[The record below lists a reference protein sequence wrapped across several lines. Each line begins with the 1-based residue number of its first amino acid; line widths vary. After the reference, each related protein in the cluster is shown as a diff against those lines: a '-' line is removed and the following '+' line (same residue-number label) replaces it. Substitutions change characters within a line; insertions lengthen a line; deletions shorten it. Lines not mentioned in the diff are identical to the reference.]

1 MKVGIVGAGQVG
13 AACFLSMVMRGSA
26 REVVLVN
33 RDRKRAKG
41 IVTDVQYGAVLSP
54 PITLR
59 DGDYSDLAGS
69 SVVMITAGVNEK
81 GGGATDRSDPVGRL
95 RLLDANAAIF
105 QDIVPQI
112 HQFAPNALILVVTDP
127 PDALADV
134 VRMLGHER
142 VLSTGTSLDTLRFRF
157 HLGKRLNV
165 KASDVEALVL
175 GEHGA
180 SEVFLWSSARVGDRK
195 VLELFGESQTAQTVR
210 EEIEREVRY
219 ANITVIEGI
228 GASQYGIG
236 MVSAR
241 LTEMI
246 LRDEGS
252 VIPIGCYNP
261 TFGVTLSLPSVI
273 GREWRAARARARNVR
288 RGTTRSAA
296 QRRCDQGGAVSPQP
310 EGIPAENSLR
320 PVWRVNAQ
328 NAVKVDGCADACR
341 LVMSPQST

>member
-13 AACFLSMVMRGSA
+13 SACFLAMVMRGSA

-41 IVTDVQYGAVLSP
+41 VVTDVQYGAVLSP

-112 HQFAPNALILVVTDP
+112 HHFAPDALILVVTDP

-165 KASDVEALVL
+165 SASDVEALVL

-180 SEVFLWSSARVGDRK
+180 SEVFLWSSARVGDSK
-195 VLELFGESQTAQTVR
+195 ILELFGENQTAQTAR
-210 EEIEREVRY
+210 DEIEREVRY

-246 LRDEGS
+246 LRDEGA
-252 VIPIGCYNP
+252 VIPVGCYNP
-261 TFGVTLSLPSVI
+261 AFGVTLSLPSVVD
-273 GREWRAARARARNVR
+273 REGVR
-288 RGTTRSAA
+288 RVLEPEMSAAEQQGLQRSADA
-296 QRRCDQGGAVSPQP
+296 IKAALSRLSLTESQRRTA
-310 EGIPAENSLR
+310 
-320 PVWRVNAQ
+320 
-328 NAVKVDGCADACR
+328 
-341 LVMSPQST
+341 

>member
-13 AACFLSMVMRGSA
+13 SACFLAMVMRGSA
-26 REVVLVN
+26 REIVLVN

-41 IVTDVQYGAVLSP
+41 VVTDVQYGAVLSP

-81 GGGATDRSDPVGRL
+81 AGGATDRSDPVGRL
-95 RLLDANAAIF
+95 RLLDANAAVF
-105 QDIVPQI
+105 QDIVPRI
-112 HQFAPNALILVVTDP
+112 HQFAPDALILVVTDP

-134 VRMLGHER
+134 VRMLGHQR

-157 HLGKRLNV
+157 HVGKRLNV
-165 KASDVEALVL
+165 SASDVEALVL

-195 VLELFGESQTAQTVR
+195 VLDLFGENQTAR

-246 LRDEGS
+246 LRDEGA
-252 VIPIGCYNP
+252 VIPIGYYNP
-261 TFGVTLSLPSVI
+261 TFGVTLSLPSVV
-273 GREWRAARARARNVR
+273 GREGVR
-288 RGTTRSAA
+288 RVLEPEMSASEQQGLQRSADA
-296 QRRCDQGGAVSPQP
+296 IKAALSRLSLKESQRRTA
-310 EGIPAENSLR
+310 
-320 PVWRVNAQ
+320 
-328 NAVKVDGCADACR
+328 
-341 LVMSPQST
+341 

>member
-1 MKVGIVGAGQVG
+1 MKVGIVGAGAVG
-13 AACFLSMVMRGSA
+13 SACFLSMVMRGSA

-41 IVTDVQYGAVLSP
+41 VVTDVQYGTVLSP
-54 PITLR
+54 PITVR
-59 DGDYSDLAGS
+59 DGDYSDLVGS

-112 HQFAPNALILVVTDP
+112 HQFAPDALILVVTDP
-127 PDALADV
+127 PDALADI
-134 VRMLGHER
+134 VRLLGHER

-157 HLGKRLNV
+157 HLGKRLYV
-165 KASDVEALVL
+165 SASDVEALVL

-180 SEVFLWSSARVGDRK
+180 SEVFLWSSAQVGGRK
-195 VLELFGESQTAQTVR
+195 VLDLFGESPAPQTVR

-246 LRDEGS
+246 LRDEGA

-261 TFGVTLSLPSVI
+261 TFGVTLSLPSVV
-273 GREWRAARARARNVR
+273 GREGVR
-288 RGTTRSAA
+288 RVLEPEMSAAEQQGLQRSAEA
-296 QRRCDQGGAVSPQP
+296 IKAALSRLSLKESGRRTA
-310 EGIPAENSLR
+310 
-320 PVWRVNAQ
+320 
-328 NAVKVDGCADACR
+328 
-341 LVMSPQST
+341 

>member
-1 MKVGIVGAGQVG
+1 MKVGIIGAGAVG
-13 AACFLSMVMRGSA
+13 SACLLSMVMRGST

-33 RDRKRAKG
+33 RDRKRAQG
-41 IVTDVQYGAVLSP
+41 VVTDVQYGAVLSP
-54 PITLR
+54 PITVR

-81 GGGATDRSDPVGRL
+81 AGGATDRSDPVGRL
-95 RLLDANAAIF
+95 RLLEANTAIF

-112 HQFAPNALILVVTDP
+112 HYSAPDALILVVTDP

-165 KASDVEALVL
+165 SASDVEAVVL
-175 GEHGA
+175 GEHGT
-180 SEVFLWSSARVGDRK
+180 SSVFLWSSARVGGKK
-195 VLELFGESQTAQTVR
+195 VLDLLGESQTAQTVR
-210 EEIEREVRY
+210 EELEREVRY

-241 LTEMI
+241 LTEMV
-246 LRDEGS
+246 LRDERA

-261 TFGVTLSLPSVI
+261 TFGVTLSLPSVV
-273 GREWRAARARARNVR
+273 GREGVHRLIEPEM
-288 RGTTRSAA
+288 SAA
-296 QRRCDQGGAVSPQP
+296 EQQGLQSSAEAIKAALSRLSLKESRRRTA
-310 EGIPAENSLR
+310 
-320 PVWRVNAQ
+320 
-328 NAVKVDGCADACR
+328 
-341 LVMSPQST
+341 

>member
-1 MKVGIVGAGQVG
+1 MKVGIIGAGAVG
-13 AACFLSMVMRGSA
+13 SACLLSMVMRGSA

-33 RDRKRAKG
+33 RDRKRAQG
-41 IVTDVQYGAVLSP
+41 VVTDVQYGAVLSP
-54 PITLR
+54 PIAVR

-69 SVVMITAGVNEK
+69 WVVMITAGVNEK

-95 RLLDANAAIF
+95 RLLEANAAIF
-105 QDIVPQI
+105 QDIVPKI
-112 HQFAPNALILVVTDP
+112 HNSAPDALILVVTDP

-165 KASDVEALVL
+165 RASDVEAVVL
-175 GEHGA
+175 GEHGT
-180 SEVFLWSSARVGDRK
+180 SSVFLWSSARVGGRK
-195 VLELFGESQTAQTVR
+195 VLDLLGESPTAQTVR

-241 LTEMI
+241 LTEMV
-246 LRDEGS
+246 LRDERA

-273 GREWRAARARARNVR
+273 GREGVHRLIEPEM
-288 RGTTRSAA
+288 SAA
-296 QRRCDQGGAVSPQP
+296 EQQGLQSSAEAIKAALSRLSLKESRRRTA
-310 EGIPAENSLR
+310 
-320 PVWRVNAQ
+320 
-328 NAVKVDGCADACR
+328 
-341 LVMSPQST
+341 

>member
-1 MKVGIVGAGQVG
+1 
-13 AACFLSMVMRGSA
+13 MVMRGSA

-41 IVTDVQYGAVLSP
+41 VVTDVQYGAVLSP

-95 RLLDANAAIF
+95 RLLDANAGIF

-112 HQFAPNALILVVTDP
+112 HHFAPDAMILVVTDP

-134 VRMLGHER
+134 VRLLGHER

-165 KASDVEALVL
+165 SASDVEALVL

-180 SEVFLWSSARVGDRK
+180 SEVFLWSSARVGGEK
-195 VLELFGESQTAQTVR
+195 VLDLFGESQTAQTAR

-246 LRDEGS
+246 LRDEEA
-252 VIPIGCYNP
+252 VIPVGCYNP
-261 TFGVTLSLPSVI
+261 AFGVTLSLPSVV
-273 GREWRAARARARNVR
+273 GREGVR
-288 RGTTRSAA
+288 RVLEPEMSAGEQQGLQRSADA
-296 QRRCDQGGAVSPQP
+296 IKAALSRLSLKESQRRTA
-310 EGIPAENSLR
+310 
-320 PVWRVNAQ
+320 
-328 NAVKVDGCADACR
+328 
-341 LVMSPQST
+341 

>member
-1 MKVGIVGAGQVG
+1 MKVGIIGAGAVG
-13 AACFLSMVMRGSA
+13 SACLLSIVMRGSA

-33 RDRKRAKG
+33 RDRKRAQG
-41 IVTDVQYGAVLSP
+41 VVTDVQYGAVLSP
-54 PITLR
+54 PIAVR

-69 SVVMITAGVNEK
+69 SVVLITAGVNEK
-81 GGGATDRSDPVGRL
+81 SGGATDRSDPLGRL
-95 RLLDANAAIF
+95 RLLEANAAIF

-112 HQFAPNALILVVTDP
+112 HGSAPDALILVVTDP

-157 HLGKRLNV
+157 HLGKRLDLT
-165 KASDVEALVL
+165 ASDVEALVL
-175 GEHGA
+175 GEHGV
-180 SEVFLWSSARVGDRK
+180 SSVFLWSSARVGGRK
-195 VLELFGESQTAQTVR
+195 VLDLFGASPTSQTVR
-210 EEIEREVRY
+210 EEVEREVRY

-246 LRDEGS
+246 LRDERA

-261 TFGVTLSLPSVI
+261 TFGVTLSLPSII
-273 GREWRAARARARNVR
+273 GREGVHRVVEPEMSA
-288 RGTTRSAA
+288 GEQQGLQRSADA
-296 QRRCDQGGAVSPQP
+296 IKAALSRLSLKESRRRTA
-310 EGIPAENSLR
+310 
-320 PVWRVNAQ
+320 
-328 NAVKVDGCADACR
+328 
-341 LVMSPQST
+341 

>member
-1 MKVGIVGAGQVG
+1 MKVGIVGAGAVG
-13 AACFLSMVMRGSA
+13 SACFLSMVMRGSA

-41 IVTDVQYGAVLSP
+41 VVTDVQYGTVLSP
-54 PITLR
+54 PITVR
-59 DGDYSDLAGS
+59 DGDYSDLVGS

-112 HQFAPNALILVVTDP
+112 HQFAPDALILVVSDP

-134 VRMLGHER
+134 VRLLGHER

-165 KASDVEALVL
+165 SASDVEALVL

-180 SEVFLWSSARVGDRK
+180 SEVFLWSSAQVGGRK
-195 VLELFGESQTAQTVR
+195 VLDLFGESPAPQTVR

-246 LRDEGS
+246 LRDEGA

-261 TFGVTLSLPSVI
+261 TFGVTLSLPSVV
-273 GREWRAARARARNVR
+273 GREGVR
-288 RGTTRSAA
+288 RVLEPEMSAAEQQGLQRSAEA
-296 QRRCDQGGAVSPQP
+296 IKAALSRLSLKESGRRTA
-310 EGIPAENSLR
+310 
-320 PVWRVNAQ
+320 
-328 NAVKVDGCADACR
+328 
-341 LVMSPQST
+341 

>member
-13 AACFLSMVMRGSA
+13 SACFLAMVMRGSA

-33 RDRKRAKG
+33 RDRKRAQG
-41 IVTDVQYGAVLSP
+41 VVTDVQYGAILSP

-69 SVVMITAGVNEK
+69 SVVMITSGVNEK

-112 HQFAPNALILVVTDP
+112 HQFAPDALILVVTDP

-134 VRMLGHER
+134 VRMLGHGR

-165 KASDVEALVL
+165 SASDVDALVL

-180 SEVFLWSSARVGDRK
+180 SEVFLWSSARVGGRK
-195 VLELFGESQTAQTVR
+195 VIDLLGENPIQPIVR

-241 LTEMI
+241 LTEMV
-246 LRDEGS
+246 LRDEGA

-261 TFGVTLSLPSVI
+261 TFGATLSLPSVV
-273 GREWRAARARARNVR
+273 GREGVR
-288 RGTTRSAA
+288 RVLEPEMSAAEQQGLQRSADA
-296 QRRCDQGGAVSPQP
+296 IKAALSRLSLKESQRKTA
-310 EGIPAENSLR
+310 
-320 PVWRVNAQ
+320 
-328 NAVKVDGCADACR
+328 
-341 LVMSPQST
+341 